1 MARLRENKIL
11 VILPTYNE
19 ALNIEDVLT
28 KLRNVLPNCMILVVD
43 DGSPDGTADL
53 VTGLAKIVGN
63 LEVLKRGEKSGLGSA
78 CIAGFKWGLNRGYD
92 IVIEMDSDLSHDP
105 AEILNIISPLSEEMD
120 LVLGSRYVDGG
131 TIVKWSFFRRL
142 LSRYGNVYV
151 KFMLGVPIMDA
162 TTGYRAYSARILKAI
177 DLDSIKANGY
187 GFQIEMVY
195 RTHQLGGKMT
205 EVPIAF
211 VDRKRG
217 NSKMSLTIPI
227 EALLLVTKWSLERIL
242 LSRKSKATLT

>member
-1 MARLRENKIL
+1 
-11 VILPTYNE
+11 
-19 ALNIEDVLT
+19 
-28 KLRNVLPNCMILVVD
+28 
-43 DGSPDGTADL
+43 
-53 VTGLAKIVGN
+53 
-63 LEVLKRGEKSGLGSA
+63 
-78 CIAGFKWGLNRGYD
+78 
-92 IVIEMDSDLSHDP
+92 MDSDLSHDP